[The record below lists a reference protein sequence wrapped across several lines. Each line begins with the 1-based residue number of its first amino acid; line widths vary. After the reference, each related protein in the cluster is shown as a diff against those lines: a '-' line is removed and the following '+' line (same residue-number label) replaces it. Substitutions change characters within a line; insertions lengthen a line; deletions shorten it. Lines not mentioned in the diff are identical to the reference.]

1 MTSFQN
7 KFGARVKELRK
18 SKKYTQEQLAEKL
31 NIGVRSLGKIETGN
45 SFPSMATLEK
55 IIEVFDIPAVELFDF
70 EHLQTSQNL
79 KELTFEMIN
88 SNPEKI
94 RDIYKIVKALTS

>member
-1 MTSFQN
+1 M
-7 KFGARVKELRK
+7 
-18 SKKYTQEQLAEKL
+18 
-31 NIGVRSLGKIETGN
+31 
-45 SFPSMATLEK
+45 
-55 IIEVFDIPAVELFDF
+55 IEVFDIPAVELFDF